1 MEIELGLTLDIGQK
15 PPLPKSMTFSFSL
28 ETSDEVS
35 KESTSSVDATL
46 EMPEDSQL
54 SVSILR
60 REYDQKIPYKS
71 VIEKTYVDGTK
82 AYTYVTG
89 RGGKIVPC
97 IRIWIKISYHIF
109 NFRSSRYKFCTCID
123 FNF

>member
-89 RGGKIVPC
+89 RG
-97 IRIWIKISYHIF
+97 RQ
-109 NFRSSRYKFCTCID
+109 NCTVYPYLDQI
-123 FNF
+123 